1 MKRTGAWGQVKVNE
15 KRVEFVLQ
23 AKRGEETMTALCK
36 RFEISR
42 PTGYKWL
49 RRYEQCDDIAALGE
63 KSRRPHRTPGRSSA
77 ELERRVVELRRE
89 RPDWG
94 APKLSWLLAQEGVEL
109 PSITVHRILKRHG
122 LVEREK
128 AQPARRRFERS
139 APNELWQIDFKGMPR
154 SAKNWQPLTALDD
167 HSRYVM
173 GLWGLAGTSGT
184 GVRGALEGLFRRVG
198 IRKRFFSTTVRRG
211 GARRRESG

>member
-49 RRYEQCDDIAALGE
+49 RRYEQCDDIAELGA

-109 PSITVHRILKRHG
+109 PSITVLAYSNG
-122 LVEREK
+122 TDW
-128 AQPARRRFERS
+128 S
-139 APNELWQIDFKGMPR
+139 
-154 SAKNWQPLTALDD
+154 SAKRP
-167 HSRYVM
+167 S
-173 GLWGLAGTSGT
+173 
-184 GVRGALEGLFRRVG
+184 
-198 IRKRFFSTTVRRG
+198 RRG
-211 GARRRESG
+211 GASSAARRTSCGRSISKACRAAQRTGSR